1 MAKGTHSYV
10 EDRRNENIIIY
21 INGEFF
27 PRNEAKISV
36 FDSGF
41 LLGDGVWE
49 GIRLHNGKLCFIE
62 EHIQRLYHGAEK
74 LKIEIGM
81 SEREVINLLY
91 ETLKVNEMH
100 TDIHI
105 RLIVS
110 RGLKRTPYQHPNA
123 NVGGASIVIIPEYK
137 KADSAL
143 LSKGIRLCLV
153 DIVRGAQNSQDPRL
167 NTLSKLNCIF
177 GCLEADKKG
186 FDEGIMLDMNDN
198 VSTCNSTNFFIVK
211 NGEVWT
217 STGETSQHKN
227 RDKAMKVLRSRLY
240 EVKMEKQH
248 KERADARKSM
258 VSTGDRSAK
267 IRTYN
272 FSQGRVTDHRINLT
286 LYKLNEI
293 LDGDLSETIEAL
305 QLEDQKAALEA
316 V

>member
-10 EDRRNENIIIY
+10 EDQRNENIIIY

-81 SEREVINLLY
+81 SESELIDLLY
-91 ETLKVNEMH
+91 ETLKVNKMH

-123 NVGGASIVIIPEYK
+123 NMGGASIVIIPEYK
-137 KADSAL
+137 KADAAL

-153 DIVRGAQNSQDPRL
+153 DTIRGSQNSQDPRL

-177 GCLEADKKG
+177 GCLEADEKG
-186 FDEGIMLDMNDN
+186 FDEGIMLDVNGN

-211 NGEVWT
+211 NGEV
-217 STGETSQHKN
+217 
-227 RDKAMKVLRSRLY
+227 
-240 EVKMEKQH
+240 
-248 KERADARKSM
+248 
-258 VSTGDRSAK
+258 
-267 IRTYN
+267 
-272 FSQGRVTDHRINLT
+272 
-286 LYKLNEI
+286 
-293 LDGDLSETIEAL
+293 
-305 QLEDQKAALEA
+305 
-316 V
+316 

>member
-1 MAKGTHSYV
+1 M
-10 EDRRNENIIIY
+10 
-21 INGEFF
+21 
-27 PRNEAKISV
+27 V

-81 SEREVINLLY
+81 SESELINLLY
-91 ETLKVNEMH
+91 ETLKVNKMH

-123 NVGGASIVIIPEYK
+123 NMGGASIVIIPEYK
-137 KADSAL
+137 KADAAL

-153 DIVRGAQNSQDPRL
+153 DTIRGSQNSQDPRL

-177 GCLEADKKG
+177 GCLEADEKG
-186 FDEGIMLDMNDN
+186 FDEGIMLDVNGY

-211 NGEVWT
+211 KGEVWT
-217 STGETSQHKN
+217 STGEFCLPGITRGNVIKLCLENHIPVFEKN
-227 RDKAMKVLRSRLY
+227 FEIEDVYAADEVFVTGTFAGVIPAIQVNDTTIGNKNCGELTEKLY
-240 EVKMEKQH
+240 H
-248 KERADARKSM
+248 LYKS
-258 VSTGDRSAK
+258 K
-267 IRTYN
+267 I
-272 FSQGRVTDHRINLT
+272 ST
-286 LYKLNEI
+286 LYPGEQN
-293 LDGDLSETIEAL
+293 
-305 QLEDQKAALEA
+305 
-316 V
+316 

>member
-10 EDRRNENIIIY
+10 EDQRNENIIIY

-74 LKIEIGM
+74 LKIEAGM
-81 SEREVINLLY
+81 SESELINLLY
-91 ETLKVNEMH
+91 KTLKVNKMH

-137 KADSAL
+137 KADAAL

-153 DIVRGAQNSQDPRL
+153 DTIRGNQNSQDPRL

-177 GCLEADKKG
+177 GCLEADEKG
-186 FDEGIMLDMNDN
+186 FDEGIMLDVNGY

-211 NGEVWT
+211 KGEVWT
-217 STGETSQHKN
+217 STGEFCLPGITRRNVIGLCLKN
-227 RDKAMKVLRSRLY
+227 HIPVFEKNFEIEDVYAADEVFVTGTFAGVIPGIQVNDTPIGNKNCGELTEKLY
-240 EVKMEKQH
+240 H
-248 KERADARKSM
+248 LYKS
-258 VSTGDRSAK
+258 K
-267 IRTYN
+267 I
-272 FSQGRVTDHRINLT
+272 ST
-286 LYKLNEI
+286 LYPGEQN
-293 LDGDLSETIEAL
+293 
-305 QLEDQKAALEA
+305 
-316 V
+316 

>member
-1 MAKGTHSYV
+1 MTKGTHSYV
-10 EDRRNENIIIY
+10 EDQRNENIIIY

-74 LKIEIGM
+74 LKIEIGK
-81 SEREVINLLY
+81 SKEELIALIY
-91 ETLKVNEMH
+91 ETIH
-100 TDIHI
+100 TNVMDSDVHI

-110 RGLKRTPYQHPNA
+110 RGMKRTPYQHPNA

-137 KADSAL
+137 KADATL

-153 DIVRGAQNSQDPRL
+153 DTVRGAHNSQDPRL

-177 GCLEADKKG
+177 GCLEADEKG
-186 FDEGIMLDMNDN
+186 FDEGIMLDMNGN

-217 STGETSQHKN
+217 STGEYCLPGITRGNIIKLCRENHIPVFEKNFQMKDVYSANEVFVTGTFAGVIPAIQVDDTSIGN
-227 RDKAMKVLRSRLY
+227 GNSGLITENLY
-240 EVKMEKQH
+240 H
-248 KERADARKSM
+248 LYKS
-258 VSTGDRSAK
+258 K
-267 IRTYN
+267 IA
-272 FSQGRVTDHRINLT
+272 T
-286 LYKLNEI
+286 LYPGELN
-293 LDGDLSETIEAL
+293 
-305 QLEDQKAALEA
+305 
-316 V
+316 

>member
-10 EDRRNENIIIY
+10 EDQRNENIIIY

-74 LKIEIGM
+74 LKIEIGK
-81 SEREVINLLY
+81 SKEEFIALIY
-91 ETLKVNEMH
+91 ETIH
-100 TDIHI
+100 TNVMDSDVHI

-110 RGLKRTPYQHPNA
+110 RGLKQTPYQHPNA

-137 KADSAL
+137 KADAAL

-153 DIVRGAQNSQDPRL
+153 DTIRGSQNSQDPRL

-177 GCLEADKKG
+177 GCLEADEKG
-186 FDEGIMLDMNDN
+186 FDEGIMLDVNGY

-211 NGEVWT
+211 KGEVWT
-217 STGETSQHKN
+217 STGEFCLPGITRGNVIKHCLENHIPVFEKN
-227 RDKAMKVLRSRLY
+227 FEIEDVYAADEVFVTGTFAGVIPAIQVNDTTIGNKNCGELTEKLY
-240 EVKMEKQH
+240 H
-248 KERADARKSM
+248 LYKS
-258 VSTGDRSAK
+258 K
-267 IRTYN
+267 I
-272 FSQGRVTDHRINLT
+272 ST
-286 LYKLNEI
+286 LYPGEQN
-293 LDGDLSETIEAL
+293 
-305 QLEDQKAALEA
+305 
-316 V
+316 